1 VHLIEKTVTFEFQM
15 SISILH
21 NISPLLY
28 SSVFHLF
35 YCLVI
40 RNVFPFNVIWPMT
53 GQKLNGMHNV
63 WSSFHWTKRGEA
75 HSLRYKS
82 PPRLSFLMSPP
93 SIVFA
98 TLELLPVIIQD
109 AILLLQHN
117 TIKLT
122 LLLLH
127 FSVRNFELNT
137 DFFTHVTS
145 LHWTIIT
152 ESLRSCPLLPL

>member
-15 SISILH
+15 SISFLH

-53 GQKLNGMHNV
+53 GQKLNGMHKV
-63 WSSFHWTKRGEA
+63 WSSFQWTKRSEA

-82 PPRLSFLMSPP
+82 RPRLSFFKSSPA
-93 SIVFA
+93 IVFA
-98 TLELLPVIIQD
+98 TLELFSSNYTGL
-109 AILLLQHN
+109 ILLLQHK
-117 TIKLT
+117 TIKMT
-122 LLLLH
+122 LLLIY

-137 DFFTHVTS
+137 DFFIPVTS

-152 ESLRSCPLLPL
+152 KSLRSCPLLPL